1 VTAGADPVDPPDP
14 QRDGPS
20 GPGGPGRPPP
30 RRRPP
35 SAKGSA
41 GDVTRERILDAALD
55 TLKAEGYL
63 GTTARS
69 IARTGGLNQALVFY
83 HFGSVDEVL
92 LSAVD
97 RMGERR
103 LAVYRDRVAEAA
115 DLPAIVAV
123 ARDALGEDAHA
134 GVITVLAQM
143 VAGAH
148 GRPELGRRLAASFSP
163 WIDLVEA
170 AVHRVVD
177 GTPFA
182 SALPA
187 REVATALTGM
197 FVGVEL
203 LSQLDP
209 EAGQVEALLASI
221 DAAAGLL
228 QSLLTLLG
236 GALPAGGPAREAE
249 EPQ

>member
-1 VTAGADPVDPPDP
+1 MTDGA
-14 QRDGPS
+14 
-20 GPGGPGRPPP
+20 GGPARPG

-35 SAKGSA
+35 VAGSSSAA
-41 GDVTRERILDAALD
+41 RATPGDLTRERILDAGID

-63 GTTARS
+63 GATARS
-69 IARTGGLNQALVFY
+69 IAATGGFNQALVFY

-92 LSAVD
+92 LTAVD
-97 RMGERR
+97 RMGRRR
-103 LAVYRDRVAEAA
+103 LATYRDRVVEAA

-123 ARDALGEDAHA
+123 ARDALGQDVQDGA
-134 GVITVLAQM
+134 ITVLSQM

-163 WIDLVEA
+163 WIDLVEGAVSRVVAGTVLA
-170 AVHRVVD
+170 AV
-177 GTPFA
+177 
-182 SALPA
+182 LPA
-187 REVATALTGM
+187 REIATALTGM

-221 DAAAGLL
+221 DALALLVQGLL
-228 QSLLTLLG
+228 AMVS
-236 GALPAGGPAREAE
+236 ADLPPDAAP
-249 EPQ
+249 

>member
-1 VTAGADPVDPPDP
+1 MSDPAAPAA
-14 QRDGPS
+14 R
-20 GPGGPGRPPP
+20 GG
-30 RRRPP
+30 RRRPVP
-35 SAKGSA
+35 AKGSA

-55 TLKAEGYL
+55 TLKVDGYL

-69 IARTGGLNQALVFY
+69 IARAGGFNQALVFY

-103 LAVYRDRVAEAA
+103 LAVYRDRVARAQ
-115 DLPAIVAV
+115 DLTALVAV
-123 ARDALGEDAHA
+123 AREALGEDAHSGA
-134 GVITVLAQM
+134 ITVLSQM

-148 GRPELGRRLAASFSP
+148 GRPELGRRLAASFAP
-163 WIDLVEA
+163 WIELVEE
-170 AVHRVVD
+170 AVHRLVE
-177 GTPFA
+177 GIAFS
-182 SALPA
+182 SAVPV

-209 EAGQVEALLASI
+209 AAGQVEALLSSI

-228 QSLLTLLG
+228 QGLLQLLG
-236 GALPAGGPAREAE
+236 GMAPAVPSE
-249 EPQ
+249 EPGEPQ

>member
-1 VTAGADPVDPPDP
+1 M
-14 QRDGPS
+14 S
-20 GPGGPGRPPP
+20 GQAARGG
-30 RRRPP
+30 RRRPVP
-35 SAKGSA
+35 AKGSA
-41 GDVTRERILDAALD
+41 GDVTRERILDAGLA

-69 IARTGGLNQALVFY
+69 IARTGGFNQALVFY

-103 LAVYRDRVAEAA
+103 LAVYRDRVTQSP
-115 DLPAIVAV
+115 DLTALVTV
-123 ARDALGEDAHA
+123 AREALGEDAHSGA
-134 GVITVLAQM
+134 ITVLSQM

-148 GRPELGRRLAASFSP
+148 GRPELGRRLAASFAP
-163 WIDLVEA
+163 WIDLVEE
-170 AVHRVVD
+170 AVRRLVD
-177 GTPFA
+177 GTAFA
-182 SALPA
+182 SALPS

-209 EAGQVEALLASI
+209 EGGQVEALLASI

-228 QSLLTLLG
+228 QGLLSLLGASEPDG
-236 GALPAGGPAREAE
+236 GST
-249 EPQ
+249 

>member
-1 VTAGADPVDPPDP
+1 MTTGPGSPAETPAPT
-14 QRDGPS
+14 PS
-20 GPGGPGRPPP
+20 GTTG
-30 RRRPP
+30 RRRPA
-35 SAKGSA
+35 SRSTS
-41 GDVTRERILDAALD
+41 GDVTRERILDAAVE

-69 IARTGGLNQALVFY
+69 IARHGGFNQALVFY

-97 RMGERR
+97 RMSERR
-103 LAVYRDRVAEAA
+103 LATYRTRVREARDVD
-115 DLPAIVAV
+115 DLVAV
-123 ARDALGEDAHA
+123 AREALTEDAHA
-134 GVITVLAQM
+134 GAITVLSQM

-163 WIDLVEA
+163 WIDLVEE
-170 AVHRVVD
+170 AVARVVE
-177 GTPFA
+177 GTVLA
-182 SALPA
+182 SVLPG
-187 REVATALTGM
+187 REVAIALTGM

-209 EAGQVEALLASI
+209 EAGQLDALLASI

-228 QSLLTLLG
+228 QGLLAVLAVPAADPTL
-236 GALPAGGPAREAE
+236 
-249 EPQ
+249 